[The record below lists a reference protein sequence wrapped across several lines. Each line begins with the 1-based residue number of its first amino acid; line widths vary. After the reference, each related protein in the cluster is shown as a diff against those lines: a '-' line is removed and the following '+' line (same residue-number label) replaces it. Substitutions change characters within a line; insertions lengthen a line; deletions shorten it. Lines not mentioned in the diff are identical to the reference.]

1 MAEAVVGWMSM
12 RDLVGGLEVLEDA
25 RGAQGVIYFFFDA
38 WIQASKEITLIDDRG
53 GCGYYC

>member
-1 MAEAVVGWMSM
+1 MAKAVVGWRFM
-12 RDLVGGLEVLEDA
+12 RDLVEGQEVSEDA

-38 WIQASKEITLIDDRG
+38 WIQASKEIKLIDDRG